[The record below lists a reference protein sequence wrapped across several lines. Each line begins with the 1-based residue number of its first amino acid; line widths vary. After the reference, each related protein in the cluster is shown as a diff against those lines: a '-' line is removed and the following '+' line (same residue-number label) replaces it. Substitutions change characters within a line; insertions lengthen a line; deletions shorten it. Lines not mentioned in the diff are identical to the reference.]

1 MINETAS
8 KVLRFILFL
17 YAIPGLIAVFFFDY
31 RFPTIIIGFVAIVA
45 ITLAIDVQKMKKTN
59 ND

>member
-1 MINETAS
+1 MLNETVR
-8 KVLRFILFL
+8 KVLRLILFL

-31 RFPTIIIGFVAIVA
+31 RFPTIIVGFVAIVA
-45 ITLAIDVQKMKKTN
+45 ITLAIDAQKIKKIK

>member
-1 MINETAS
+1 MLNETVR

-17 YAIPGLIAVFFFDY
+17 YAIPGVVAVFFFDY
-31 RFPTIIIGFVAIVA
+31 RFPTIIIVFVAIIA
-45 ITLAIDVQKMKKTN
+45 ITLAIDARKMKKQ

>member
-1 MINETAS
+1 MLNETVR
-8 KVLRFILFL
+8 KVLRLILFL

-31 RFPTIIIGFVAIVA
+31 RFPTIIVGFVAIVA
-45 ITLAIDVQKMKKTN
+45 ITIAIDAQKMKKIK

>member
-1 MINETAS
+1 MLNETVR
-8 KVLRFILFL
+8 KVLRLILFL

-45 ITLAIDVQKMKKTN
+45 ITLAIDAQKMKKIK

>member
-1 MINETAS
+1 MLNETVR

-31 RFPTIIIGFVAIVA
+31 RFPTIIIAFVAVVA
-45 ITLAIDVQKMKKTN
+45 ITLAIDAQKMKKTN

>member
-1 MINETAS
+1 MLNATVR

-31 RFPTIIIGFVAIVA
+31 HFPTIVISILAIVA
-45 ITLAIDVQKMKKTN
+45 WIVAIDARKMKKIN
-59 ND
+59 NE